1 MNEIIYKFF
10 TYDMV
15 LHMCNIELQQITD
28 TSTMPRSKLEKYL
41 IPLTDI
47 VEKIFIQY
55 FIHFIDY

>member
-1 MNEIIYKFF
+1 MIWFYI
-10 TYDMV
+10 
-15 LHMCNIELQQITD
+15 CNIELQQITD